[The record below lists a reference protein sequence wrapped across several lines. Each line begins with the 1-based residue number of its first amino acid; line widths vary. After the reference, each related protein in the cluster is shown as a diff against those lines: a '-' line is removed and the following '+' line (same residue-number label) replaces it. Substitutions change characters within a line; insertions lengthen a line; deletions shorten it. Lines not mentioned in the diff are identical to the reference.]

1 MDNPEILFLRCTHF
15 DPTESE
21 LARLHDLFPSI
32 HLTIKEQDGY
42 SAADLKRAHIIAGF
56 PKVEDLRS
64 AENLRWLQT
73 PSAGVQQYAEK
84 NIYAHDHV
92 ILTSARGTY
101 GRQISDHVIAMII
114 AHNHYLWT
122 YRDQMK
128 QKVWKRYFPLT
139 DIWEST
145 IVIIGFGDIGSN
157 IARKAKALDMH
168 VIVVRRQSGN
178 IPEYVDEMYTQ
189 ESLDELLYR
198 ADYLAVCTAS
208 TKETLNLLDSRRLSE
223 LKRGCCVINV
233 ARGNIIEEKALIENL
248 ESGHLGGAALD
259 VTESEPLD
267 VNSPLWTL
275 PNVMI
280 TPHASGLSMSD
291 SPQIVSLFERNLRL
305 FLERKPLIN
314 MIDFD
319 KKY

>member
-15 DPTESE
+15 DPTENE
-21 LARLHDLFPSI
+21 LSRLHESFPLI
-32 HLTIKEQDGY
+32 HLTVKEQDGY
-42 SAADLKRAHIIAGF
+42 SVDDIKRAHIIAGF
-56 PKVEDLRS
+56 PKVGDLRS
-64 AENLRWLQT
+64 AGNLRWLQT
-73 PSAGVQQYAEK
+73 PSAGVQQYAERS
-84 NIYAHDHV
+84 IYAHDKV

-114 AHNHYLWT
+114 GHNHNLWT

-128 QKVWKRYFPLT
+128 QKIWKRYFPLT

-145 IVIIGFGDIGSN
+145 IVIIGFGDIGSS
-157 IARKAKALDMH
+157 IAKKAKALDMH
-168 VIVVRRQSGN
+168 VVVVRRESGN

-189 ESLDELLYR
+189 ESLDDLLHR
-198 ADYLAVCTAS
+198 ADYLAVCAAS
-208 TKETLNLLDSRRLSE
+208 TKETLNLIDGRRLSE
-223 LKRGCCVINV
+223 LKRRCCVINV
-233 ARGNIIEEKALIENL
+233 ARGNLIDEKALIENL

-280 TPHASGLSMSD
+280 TPHASGLSLSD

-314 MIDFD
+314 TIDFD